1 MSSLHS
7 TSFSTPARRVSNSS
21 TETQKSRTDRVS
33 SRAPV
38 RAKANLRVIP
48 LKKSFIVRS
57 QFQKHGDFHRAA
69 LSPAA
74 APKSSRSL
82 RQSLIA
88 DAAAGEAS
96 PAPEEKSFAD
106 TALLGAFFAGWYG
119 FNIYFNIYNKQV
131 LSVFPFPWTCTN
143 FQFAV
148 GIMITTV
155 MWATRLH
162 KFPKVNA
169 DLLKSILPLAVVHT
183 LGNLLTNVSLG
194 KVAVSFTHT
203 IKAMEPFFSVALSSV
218 FLGDVPTLP
227 IILSLTP
234 IVGGVALASM
244 TETSFNWAGF
254 LAAMGSNL
262 TFQTRNV
269 ISKKLMGGKKSLD
282 NINLFSIIT
291 IMSFFILTPFTL
303 MVEGFKL
310 SPAVMTSMGLDSA
323 VIMKRL
329 LLAGFCFHM
338 YQQVSYMILAKVT
351 PVTHSVGNCVKRV
364 VVIVSSIIFFQTPVS
379 RLNAIGT
386 AIALLGVFSYSQ
398 FVSQVFRWKARR
410 DALSWGVDV

>member
-1 MSSLHS
+1 M
-7 TSFSTPARRVSNSS
+7 
-21 TETQKSRTDRVS
+21 
-33 SRAPV
+33 
-38 RAKANLRVIP
+38 
-48 LKKSFIVRS
+48 KKKIVVRS
-57 QFQKHGDFHRAA
+57 QFQKSLDFQRAA
-69 LSPAA
+69 FARAA

-82 RQSLIA
+82 RQPFIA

-96 PAPEEKSFAD
+96 PAPAEKSFGD
-106 TALLGAFFAGWYG
+106 TALLGSFFAGWYG

-148 GIMITTV
+148 GIVIAAV
-155 MWATRLH
+155 MWTTKLH

-203 IKAMEPFFSVALSSV
+203 IKAMEPFFSVALSSI

-227 IILSLTP
+227 IVLSLTP

-291 IMSFFILTPFTL
+291 IMSFFILAPFTL
-303 MVEGFKL
+303 IVEGFKV

-323 VIMKRL
+323 VILKRL
-329 LLAGFCFHM
+329 LLAGICFHM
-338 YQQVSYMILAKVT
+338 YQQVSYMILQRVT

-386 AIALLGVFSYSQ
+386 AIALFGVFTYSQ
-398 FVSQVFRWKARR
+398 VKRLSLKKAK
-410 DALSWGVDV
+410 D